1 LGRTKDITR
10 ADEAISLADNAK
22 PSDGLSCRKMKPSP
36 SRSKSVNDSQA
47 IALHEAVD
55 KIMRRFKLEPGML
68 AGSAYADLHVND
80 VGLLAILAEPRD
92 WNVRKITQALSAP
105 FSTVS
110 SALDRLEVRK
120 LVGRRR
126 RPGDRRV
133 VYIELTP
140 AGTHLAK
147 KLRATQIETC
157 RAMLARLSALDRDE
171 FIRLVAQ
178 VAQG

>member
-1 LGRTKDITR
+1 
-10 ADEAISLADNAK
+10 
-22 PSDGLSCRKMKPSP
+22 MKPSP
-36 SRSKSVNDSQA
+36 SPSKSVNDSQA
-47 IALHEAVD
+47 IALHKAVD

-80 VGLLAILAEPRD
+80 VGLLAILAEPGD
-92 WNVRKITQALSAP
+92 WNVRKITQALNAP

-140 AGTHLAK
+140 AGTRLAK

-157 RAMLARLSALDRDE
+157 RAMLARLSAQDRYE

>member
-1 LGRTKDITR
+1 MMSKMKTVPLRTK
-10 ADEAISLADNAK
+10 
-22 PSDGLSCRKMKPSP
+22 P
-36 SRSKSVNDSQA
+36 VNDRQA
-47 IALHEAVD
+47 IALHEGVD

-68 AGSAYADLHVND
+68 A
-80 VGLLAILAEPRD
+80 EPGD

-110 SALDRLEVRK
+110 SALDRLEARS

-133 VYIELTP
+133 VYIELTA
-140 AGTHLAK
+140 AGLRLAA

-157 RAMLARLSALDRDE
+157 RAMLAGLPTSDRDE
-171 FIRLVAQ
+171 LIRLVAQ

>member
-1 LGRTKDITR
+1 M
-10 ADEAISLADNAK
+10 S
-22 PSDGLSCRKMKPSP
+22 KMKTSP
-36 SRSKSVNDSQA
+36 LRSKPVNDSQA
-47 IALHEAVD
+47 ITLHEAVD

-80 VGLLAILAEPRD
+80 VGLLAVLAEPGD

-133 VYIELTP
+133 VYVELTA
-140 AGTHLAK
+140 AGLRLAAR
-147 KLRATQIETC
+147 LRATQIETC
-157 RAMLARLSALDRDE
+157 RTMLAGLRVRDREE

>member
-1 LGRTKDITR
+1 M
-10 ADEAISLADNAK
+10 S
-22 PSDGLSCRKMKPSP
+22 KMKPTP
-36 SRSKSVNDSQA
+36 SRAKTVSDRQA

-55 KIMRRFKLEPGML
+55 KIMRRFRLEPGML

-80 VGLLAILAEPRD
+80 VGLLAVLGAPSD
-92 WNVRKITQALSAP
+92 WNVRKITRALGAP

-110 SALDRLEVRK
+110 SALDRLEKRS

-133 VYIELTP
+133 VYIELTA
-140 AGTHLAK
+140 AGVRLAER
-147 KLRATQIETC
+147 LRATQIETC
-157 RAMLARLSALDRDE
+157 RAMLAGLPVRDRDE
-171 FIRLVAQ
+171 LIRLVAE

>member
-1 LGRTKDITR
+1 
-10 ADEAISLADNAK
+10 
-22 PSDGLSCRKMKPSP
+22 
-36 SRSKSVNDSQA
+36 
-47 IALHEAVD
+47 
-55 KIMRRFKLEPGML
+55 
-68 AGSAYADLHVND
+68 VND
-80 VGLLAILAEPRD
+80 VGLLAVLAEPGD

-133 VYIELTP
+133 VYVELTA
-140 AGTHLAK
+140 AGLRLAAR
-147 KLRATQIETC
+147 LRATQIETC
-157 RAMLARLSALDRDE
+157 RAMLAGLRVRDREE

>member
-1 LGRTKDITR
+1 MM
-10 ADEAISLADNAK
+10 S
-22 PSDGLSCRKMKPSP
+22 KMKPVP
-36 SRSKSVNDSQA
+36 LLIKPVNDRQA

-80 VGLLAILAEPRD
+80 VGLLAVLAEPGD

-110 SALDRLEVRK
+110 SALDRLEARS

-133 VYIELTP
+133 VYIELT
-140 AGTHLAK
+140 ASGLRLAA

-157 RAMLARLSALDRDE
+157 RAMLAGLPTSDRDE
-171 FIRLVAQ
+171 LIRLVAQ

>member
-1 LGRTKDITR
+1 MM
-10 ADEAISLADNAK
+10 S
-22 PSDGLSCRKMKPSP
+22 KMKPVP
-36 SRSKSVNDSQA
+36 LHTKPVNDRQA

-80 VGLLAILAEPRD
+80 VGLLAVLAEPGD

-110 SALDRLEVRK
+110 SALDRLEARS

-133 VYIELTP
+133 VYIELT
-140 AGTHLAK
+140 ASGLRLAA

-157 RAMLARLSALDRDE
+157 RAMLAGLPTSDRDE
-171 FIRLVAQ
+171 LIRLVAQ

>member
-1 LGRTKDITR
+1 M
-10 ADEAISLADNAK
+10 S
-22 PSDGLSCRKMKPSP
+22 KMKPP
-36 SRSKSVNDSQA
+36 PTRTKPVNDRQA

-80 VGLLAILAEPRD
+80 VGLLAVLAAPGD
-92 WNVRKITQALSAP
+92 WNVRKITQTLSAP
-105 FSTVS
+105 FSTIS
-110 SALDRLEVRK
+110 SALDRLEARS

-133 VYIELTP
+133 VYIELTA
-140 AGTHLAK
+140 AGLRLAE

-157 RAMLARLSALDRDE
+157 RAMLAGLPVCDRDE
-171 FIRLVAQ
+171 LIRLVAQ